1 MNNKLL
7 TSTKTKKAME
17 IIISVRFCMKT
28 NKKNGQ
34 KKFIE
39 SNLFEKTKKLIK

>member
-28 NKKNGQ
+28 NKKMD
-34 KKFIE
+34 KKNL
-39 SNLFEKTKKLIK
+39 SNLIYLRRQKN